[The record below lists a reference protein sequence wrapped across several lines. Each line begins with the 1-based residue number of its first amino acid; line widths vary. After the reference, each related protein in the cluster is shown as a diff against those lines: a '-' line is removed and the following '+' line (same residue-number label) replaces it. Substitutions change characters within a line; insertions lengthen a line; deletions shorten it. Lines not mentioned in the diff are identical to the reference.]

1 MGIELTKCQITV
13 ITERKCFHKGCGE
26 LFWVMQFQNFSN
38 ETMGK
43 NCG

>member
-26 LFWVMQFQNFSN
+26 LFWVNAVPKFQ
-38 ETMGK
+38 
-43 NCG
+43 